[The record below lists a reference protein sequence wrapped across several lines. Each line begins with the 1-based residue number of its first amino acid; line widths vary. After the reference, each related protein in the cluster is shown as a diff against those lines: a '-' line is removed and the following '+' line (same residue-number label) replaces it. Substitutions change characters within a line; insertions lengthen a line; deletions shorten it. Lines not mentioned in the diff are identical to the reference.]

1 MARGK
6 NKCRILKQIRKQIA
20 DANDIHYVIE
30 ECKFKGDC
38 TGTCPKCEAEVRYLE
53 EQLEERRVL
62 GKAVALVGVSAGIAA
77 LSSCGDRIS
86 KQPQP
91 LGGMI
96 AAPTTLIEENE
107 PLRGKVACPTE
118 EVGEGTDDPAIRP
131 MMGDVAII
139 EETLEGDFDIQ
150 GTVVDENGE
159 PVAGCLITIDGT
171 ETKALADDN
180 GHYTI
185 KAKKLPANLYF
196 SFIGC
201 KEQLF
206 RVTAEAFMKGEPSN
220 VVLSEDDPPALT
232 GEVAP
237 IPPKKKKGRSRK

>member
-20 DANDIHYVIE
+20 DANDINYVIE

-38 TGTCPKCEAEVRYLE
+38 SGICPKCEAEVRYLE

-118 EVGEGTDDPAIRP
+118 EVGEGADDPAIRP

-139 EETLEGDFDIQ
+139 EETLEGDFDVQ

-159 PVAGCLITIDGT
+159 PVAGCLVTIDGT
-171 ETKALADDN
+171 DTQAFADAE

-185 KAKKLPANLYF
+185 KAKKLPANLNF

-201 KEQLF
+201 KDQLF
-206 RVTAEAFMKGEPSN
+206 RVTAEAFMKGAPCN
-220 VVLSEDDPPALT
+220 VVMHDNSELT
-232 GEVAP
+232 GEVV
-237 IPPKKKKGRSRK
+237 IVNSPKKKRRSRK

>member
-53 EQLEERRVL
+53 EQLEERRIL

-91 LGGMI
+91 LAGMV

-107 PLRGKVACPTE
+107 PLRGKMTCPTE
-118 EVGEGTDDPAIRP
+118 EAGEGTDDAAIRP

-139 EETLEGDFDIQ
+139 EETLEGDFDVQ

-159 PVAGCLITIDGT
+159 PVAGCLVTIDGT
-171 ETKALADDN
+171 DTKALADDE

-220 VVLSEDDPPALT
+220 VVMYDNSELT
-232 GEVAP
+232 GEVV
-237 IPPKKKKGRSRK
+237 IVNSPKKKRRSRK

>member
-30 ECKFKGDC
+30 ECKFKGAC

-118 EVGEGTDDPAIRP
+118 EVGEGADDPAIRP

-139 EETLEGDFDIQ
+139 EETLEGDFDVQ

-159 PVAGCLITIDGT
+159 PVAGCLVTIDGT
-171 ETKALADDN
+171 DTKALADAE

-185 KAKKLPANLYF
+185 KAKKLPANLHF

-220 VVLSEDDPPALT
+220 VVMYDNSELT
-232 GEVAP
+232 GEVV
-237 IPPKKKKGRSRK
+237 IVNSPKKKRRSRK